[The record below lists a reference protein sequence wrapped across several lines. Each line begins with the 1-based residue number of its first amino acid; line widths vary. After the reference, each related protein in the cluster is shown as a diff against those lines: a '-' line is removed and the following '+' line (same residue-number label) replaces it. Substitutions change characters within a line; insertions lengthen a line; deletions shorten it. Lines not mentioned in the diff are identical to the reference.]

1 MFLIIKTVNYEV
13 LMGILTQ
20 KIYESIR
27 NVVGEDSFIPLHTP
41 FFGKTEEKYVVDCI
55 RSNFVSSVGE
65 YVDKFE
71 KAIREYT
78 KTKYTILTVN
88 GTSALHICLLLTD
101 VKKDDEVL
109 VPSMTFV
116 ATPNAVRYIGAVPHF
131 VDVSKESL
139 GIDPFKLDEYLSK
152 IAEVQEN
159 QCYNKK
165 THRQIK
171 AIIPMHTFGHPVD
184 MDELTSVAERYKL
197 TIIEDAAEALGSLY
211 KNKHVGNFSKMAI
224 LSFNGNKIITTGG
237 GGAVLTNNEDLAKK
251 VKHLTTTAKKP
262 HPWEYVHDMVGYNY
276 RMPALNASLGLA
288 QIEKLDGFVEKKRI
302 LAEKY
307 KESLKDVEEI
317 EFFVEPGYARSN
329 YWLNA
334 IILNKEYT
342 DARDE
347 ILEETNKNGIMTR
360 PVWKLM
366 HKLEMFKDCPR
377 MDLSVSESLEKRI
390 INIPSSAHLIKD

>member
-1 MFLIIKTVNYEV
+1 
-13 LMGILTQ
+13 MGILTQ

-116 ATPNAVRYIGAVPHF
+116 ATPNAVWYIGAVPHF
-131 VDVSKESL
+131 VDVNKESL

-159 QCYNKK
+159 KCYNKK

>member
-1 MFLIIKTVNYEV
+1 MA
-13 LMGILTQ
+13 ILTQ
-20 KIYESIR
+20 KIYQSIR
-27 NVVGEDSFIPLHTP
+27 NVVWEGNFVPLHSP

-116 ATPNAVRYIGAVPHF
+116 ATPNAVWYIGAVPHF
-131 VDVSKESL
+131 VDVNKESL

-159 QCYNKK
+159 KCYNKK

-288 QIEKLDGFVEKKRI
+288 QIEKLDEFVEKKRI

>member
-1 MFLIIKTVNYEV
+1 
-13 LMGILTQ
+13 
-20 KIYESIR
+20 
-27 NVVGEDSFIPLHTP
+27 
-41 FFGKTEEKYVVDCI
+41 
-55 RSNFVSSVGE
+55 
-65 YVDKFE
+65 
-71 KAIREYT
+71 
-78 KTKYTILTVN
+78 
-88 GTSALHICLLLTD
+88 
-101 VKKDDEVL
+101 
-109 VPSMTFV
+109 
-116 ATPNAVRYIGAVPHF
+116 
-131 VDVSKESL
+131 
-139 GIDPFKLDEYLSK
+139 
-152 IAEVQEN
+152 
-159 QCYNKK
+159 
-165 THRQIK
+165 
-171 AIIPMHTFGHPVD
+171 
-184 MDELTSVAERYKL
+184 
-197 TIIEDAAEALGSLY
+197 
-211 KNKHVGNFSKMAI
+211 
-224 LSFNGNKIITTGG
+224 
-237 GGAVLTNNEDLAKK
+237 
-251 VKHLTTTAKKP
+251 
-262 HPWEYVHDMVGYNY
+262 
-276 RMPALNASLGLA
+276 LGLA

>member
-1 MFLIIKTVNYEV
+1 
-13 LMGILTQ
+13 MGILTQ
-20 KIYESIR
+20 KICESIR
-27 NVVGEDSFIPLHTP
+27 NVVGKDSFIPLHTP
-41 FFGKTEEKYVVDCI
+41 FFEETEEKYVVDCI

-78 KTKYTILTVN
+78 KTKYAILTVN

-116 ATPNAVRYIGAVPHF
+116 ATPNAVWYIGAVPHF
-131 VDVSKESL
+131 VDVNKESL

-288 QIEKLDGFVEKKRI
+288 QIEKLDEFVEKKRI

-334 IILNKEYT
+334 IILNKEYA

>member
-1 MFLIIKTVNYEV
+1 
-13 LMGILTQ
+13 
-20 KIYESIR
+20 
-27 NVVGEDSFIPLHTP
+27 
-41 FFGKTEEKYVVDCI
+41 
-55 RSNFVSSVGE
+55 
-65 YVDKFE
+65 
-71 KAIREYT
+71 
-78 KTKYTILTVN
+78 
-88 GTSALHICLLLTD
+88 
-101 VKKDDEVL
+101 
-109 VPSMTFV
+109 
-116 ATPNAVRYIGAVPHF
+116 
-131 VDVSKESL
+131 
-139 GIDPFKLDEYLSK
+139 
-152 IAEVQEN
+152 
-159 QCYNKK
+159 
-165 THRQIK
+165 
-171 AIIPMHTFGHPVD
+171 PMHTFGHPVD

>member
-1 MFLIIKTVNYEV
+1 
-13 LMGILTQ
+13 MGILTQ

-302 LAEKY
+302 LAERY

-334 IILNKEYT
+334 IILNKEYI

-347 ILEETNKNGIMTR
+347 ILDVTNKNGIMTR

-377 MDLSVSESLEKRI
+377 MDLSVSEILEKRI

>member
-116 ATPNAVRYIGAVPHF
+116 ATPNAVWYIGAVPHF
-131 VDVSKESL
+131 VDVNKESL

-159 QCYNKK
+159 KCYNKK

>member
-1 MFLIIKTVNYEV
+1 
-13 LMGILTQ
+13 MGILTQ

-116 ATPNAVRYIGAVPHF
+116 ATPNAVWYIGAVPHF
-131 VDVSKESL
+131 VDVNKESL

-159 QCYNKK
+159 KCYNKK
-165 THRQIK
+165 KHRK
-171 AIIPMHTFGHPVD
+171 
-184 MDELTSVAERYKL
+184 
-197 TIIEDAAEALGSLY
+197 
-211 KNKHVGNFSKMAI
+211 
-224 LSFNGNKIITTGG
+224 
-237 GGAVLTNNEDLAKK
+237 
-251 VKHLTTTAKKP
+251 
-262 HPWEYVHDMVGYNY
+262 
-276 RMPALNASLGLA
+276 
-288 QIEKLDGFVEKKRI
+288 
-302 LAEKY
+302 
-307 KESLKDVEEI
+307 
-317 EFFVEPGYARSN
+317 
-329 YWLNA
+329 
-334 IILNKEYT
+334 
-342 DARDE
+342 
-347 ILEETNKNGIMTR
+347 
-360 PVWKLM
+360 
-366 HKLEMFKDCPR
+366 
-377 MDLSVSESLEKRI
+377 
-390 INIPSSAHLIKD
+390 

>member
-20 KIYESIR
+20 KICESIR
-27 NVVGEDSFIPLHTP
+27 NVVGKDSFIPLHTP
-41 FFGKTEEKYVVDCI
+41 FFEETEEKYVVDCI

-78 KTKYTILTVN
+78 KTKYAILTVN

-116 ATPNAVRYIGAVPHF
+116 ATPNAVWYIGAVPHF
-131 VDVSKESL
+131 VDVNKESL

-288 QIEKLDGFVEKKRI
+288 QIEKLDEFVEKKRI

-334 IILNKEYT
+334 IILNKEYA

>member
-1 MFLIIKTVNYEV
+1 
-13 LMGILTQ
+13 MGILTQ

-116 ATPNAVRYIGAVPHF
+116 ATPNAVKYIGAVPHF
-131 VDVSKESL
+131 VDVNKESL

-288 QIEKLDGFVEKKRI
+288 QIRKLDEFVEKKRI
-302 LAEKY
+302 LAERY

-334 IILNKEYT
+334 IILNKEYI

-347 ILEETNKNGIMTR
+347 ILDVTNKNGIMTR

-377 MDLSVSESLEKRI
+377 MDLSVSEILEKRI